1 MGKNLNTNPAIS
13 ELDSLSWD
21 GQHIQES
28 LDSLY
33 QFTFAESKRTEDW
46 YWNNAKKK
54 SLWARNLRMIAIFAT
69 AIGGI
74 FPVISQIIL
83 DANGAPRFSPAWA
96 SVVLAIGGT
105 CLALDRFYGFSS
117 GWVRFMTTAL
127 NIQAWSKEF
136 QFEWQQQRATLQGQQ
151 PTLEQAQEMIAR
163 CSTYSTRISNAVSEE
178 TKQWVQEFQES
189 LKALDQSLKEQ
200 SAASQPGVLKIAVS
214 NGEQCAD
221 GWSSQVG
228 TRHLDKHFGKT
239 GVIDG
244 LPPGIYT
251 VKLSGSISNKAFY
264 AETAVQMNAGEI
276 QGIELTLE

>member
-1 MGKNLNTNPAIS
+1 MSENLSTSPAIS
-13 ELDSLSWD
+13 EMHRLPWD
-21 GQHIQES
+21 AQHIQES
-28 LDSLY
+28 LDTLY
-33 QFTFAESKRTEDW
+33 QFALDESKRAENW
-46 YWNNAKKK
+46 YWTNAGKK
-54 SLWARNLRMIAIFAT
+54 SRWARLFRMFAILAT

-74 FPVISQIIL
+74 FPVVSQIIT
-83 DANGAPRFSPAWA
+83 DSQGVPVISPAWA

-136 QFEWQQQRATLQGQQ
+136 QFEWQQQRAMLQGQQ
-151 PTLEQAQEMIAR
+151 PTLEQAQDMISR
-163 CSTYSTRISNAVSEE
+163 CAMFSTRISNAVSEE

-221 GWSSQVG
+221 GWFIQVG
-228 TRHLDKHFGKT
+228 ARRAEKHFGKT

-244 LPPGIYT
+244 LLPGLYT
-251 VKLSGSISNKAFY
+251 VKLSGDINQKAVY
-264 AETAVQMNAGEI
+264 AETAVQMRAGEI
-276 QGIELTLE
+276 LNVELTLD